1 MQEYRYKAFISYSHQ
16 DRQWAA
22 WLQRSLERYR
32 VPRRLVGKEGALG
45 AIPARLA
52 PVFRDREDLSSS
64 ADLGASVKES
74 LESSE
79 SLVVICSPTAAA
91 SEWVNEEVSYFQG
104 LGRHDRVF
112 ALIVDGDPQAEDP
125 QQQCFPK
132 ALTVNPDGTTREPL
146 AGDAR
151 KWADGRLL
159 AKLKII
165 AGILGIR
172 LDDLRRRDM
181 QRRQRLWM
189 ASMAGATTIAVVM
202 SVLALVA
209 VKARHAAENR
219 REHAEALVGY
229 MVGDLRSKLDEVG
242 RLDILEGVGDRVG
255 EYLQTLDPGEVTDE
269 SLIQQAKV
277 WRQLGEVAM
286 HQADLPGA
294 LERFTASRDILL
306 ELHRRNPGV
315 AQFVYE
321 LGVAEFWIGYVHV
334 ETGEFDLAETALND
348 YLAWSYR
355 LNELEPGKP
364 EWLMEKSY
372 AHNNIAALI
381 NRRGSG
387 EVDAALV
394 HISKAAEFGSQV
406 IEIEP
411 ENFTYL
417 SEYAEVLAWLA
428 DTHLLRCDLGAALM
442 ARQEQVRISRQLTE
456 GSPGNNEL
464 KSRYAFSLTGLSNVA
479 VQVGLLEPAL
489 EYMSEARDL
498 IGQLSRADARNSD
511 LKFEH
516 LSREFNVA
524 ELLGELGRL
533 DEASVLLERVD
544 PGFREALEAEAYS
557 NRRRYTL
564 WLEFLLVR
572 SDVAWR
578 SHDPVAAATHLDEA
592 ISHLARILQS
602 DSEGMSLRDALSR
615 ARFELWQQQG
625 RDLYLDDSFTGI
637 GALVESNH
645 QTCRARANLAR
656 QAILTGDDDGAR
668 RVAASL
674 LESGYYEPGFIRVCK
689 RYAIC
694 QGGG

>member
-1 MQEYRYKAFISYSHQ
+1 MHEYRYKAFISYSHR
-16 DRQWAA
+16 DRQWGA

-32 VPRRLVGKEGALG
+32 VPRRLVGKEGPFG
-45 AIPARLA
+45 PIPARLA

-64 ADLGASVKES
+64 ADLSASVKES

-91 SEWVNEEVSYFQG
+91 SEWVSDEVSYFQS

-112 ALIVDGDPQAEDP
+112 ALIVDGDPQAEDAG
-125 QQQCFPK
+125 QRCFPK
-132 ALTVNPDGTTREPL
+132 ALTANPDGTAREPL

-151 KWADGRLL
+151 KWADGKLL

-165 AGILGIR
+165 SGILGIR

-181 QRRQRLWM
+181 QRRQRLWVL
-189 ASMAGATTIAVVM
+189 SMTGALTIAVVM

-209 VKARHAAENR
+209 IKARHAAENR

-229 MVGDLRSKLDEVG
+229 ILGDLRSKLDEVG
-242 RLDILEGVGDRVG
+242 RLDILEGVGGRVG
-255 EYLQTLDPGEVTDE
+255 EYLQTLDPGEVTDQ

-286 HQADLPGA
+286 SQADLPGA
-294 LERFTASRDILL
+294 LEGFTASRDILL
-306 ELHRRNPGV
+306 ELHRRKPGV
-315 AQFVYE
+315 AQYVYE
-321 LGVAEFWIGYVHV
+321 LGVAEFWIGYVHL
-334 ETGEFDLAETALND
+334 ETGEFGQAEKALND

-381 NRRGSG
+381 NRSGSG
-387 EVDAALV
+387 EVEAALV

-417 SEYAEVLAWLA
+417 SEYAEVVAWLA

-456 GSPGNNEL
+456 SSPANNEL

-479 VQVGLLEPAL
+479 VQIGLLEPAL
-489 EYMSEARDL
+489 ENMTEARDL
-498 IGQLSRADARNSD
+498 IGQLSRLDASNSD
-511 LKFEH
+511 LRFEH
-516 LSREFNVA
+516 LAREYNVA

-533 DEASVLLERVD
+533 DEASVLMGRID
-544 PGFREALEAEAYS
+544 RGFREVLESEAYS
-557 NRRRYTL
+557 NRRRYTT
-564 WLEFLLVR
+564 WIEFLLAR
-572 SDVAWR
+572 SDVDWR
-578 SHDPVAAATHLDEA
+578 SDDAVAASAHLDEA
-592 ISHLARILQS
+592 IHHLERILQS
-602 DSEGMSLRDALSR
+602 DNEGLFLKDSLSR
-615 ARFELWQQQG
+615 ARFQLWQQQG
-625 RDLYLDDSFTGI
+625 RDLYRIDRFTGLD
-637 GALVESNH
+637 ALVESNQ
-645 QTCRARANLAR
+645 QTCRARANFVR
-656 QAILTGDDDGAR
+656 QAILTGDEDGAR

-674 LESGYYEPGFIRVCK
+674 LQRGYYEPGFIRVCN

-694 QGGG
+694 QRSG

>member
-1 MQEYRYKAFISYSHQ
+1 MQKYRYKAFISYSHE

-32 VPRRLVGKEGALG
+32 VPRRLVGKEGSFG
-45 AIPARLA
+45 PIPARLA

-91 SEWVNEEVSYFQG
+91 SKWVNEEVGYFQS

-112 ALIVDGDPQAEDP
+112 ALIVDGDPQAADP
-125 QQQCFPK
+125 EQRCFPN

-146 AGDAR
+146 AGDTR

-181 QRRQRLWM
+181 QRRQKLWM
-189 ASMAGATTIAVVM
+189 MSMAGATTIAMVM

-229 MVGDLRSKLDEVG
+229 MVGDLKSKLDEVG

-286 HQADLPGA
+286 NQADLPGA
-294 LERFTASRDILL
+294 LEGFAASRDILL
-306 ELHRRNPGV
+306 ELHRRNPAV
-315 AQFVYE
+315 ALYVYE
-321 LGVAEFWIGYVHV
+321 LGVAEFWIGYVHL
-334 ETGEFDLAETALND
+334 ETGEFDLAEKALND

-372 AHNNIAALI
+372 AHINIAALI

-387 EVDAALV
+387 DVDAALV

-417 SEYAEVLAWLA
+417 SEYAEVMAWLA

-442 ARQEQVRISRQLTE
+442 ARQEQVRISRQLAE

-489 EYMSEARDL
+489 ENMSEARDL
-498 IGQLSRADARNSD
+498 IGQLSQADVRNSD

-524 ELLGELGRL
+524 EILGELGRL
-533 DEASVLLERVD
+533 DEASALLERID
-544 PGFREALEAEAYS
+544 PGIREVLEAEAYS
-557 NRRRYTL
+557 NRRRYTT

-578 SHDPVAAATHLDEA
+578 SNDPVAAAALLDEA
-592 ISHLARILQS
+592 ISHLGRILQS
-602 DSEGMSLRDALSR
+602 DNEGMYLRDALSE

-625 RDLYLDDSFTGI
+625 RDLYLDDSFAGVD
-637 GALVESNH
+637 ALVESNH
-645 QTCRARANLAR
+645 QTCRARANLVR
-656 QAILTGDDDGAR
+656 QAILSGDDDGAR

-694 QGGG
+694 KEGG